1 MVPVLDKR
9 HNFFHPNYL
18 HVVDKYL
25 DLYGISE
32 VKILDKNK
40 QFKQFAVKNPDK
52 EQYIEIIATD
62 SRIGCDLWISKN
74 LLNNIEILAWVSKMS
89 LHISLQFFSP
99 SETLKIISKNEIKIM
114 ENFTFW
120 RRSAN
125 TEYLQELQF

>member
-9 HNFFHPNYL
+9 QKFFYPNCL
-18 HVVDKYL
+18 HEVDKYL

-40 QFKQFAVKNPDK
+40 LFKQSAVKNPDK

-62 SRIGCDLWISKN
+62 SRIGYDIWISKN
-74 LLNNIEILAWVSKMS
+74 LLNNIKILAWVSKMS
-89 LHISLQFFSP
+89 LHICLQFFSP